1 MKTFLRSL
9 LCLLCALITLVSFC
23 SCGNG
28 GKISDGEIT
37 SLIDS
42 YLQLMKYLEVQPPEC
57 EDWDDAVTIDGYIYF
72 AVTDESLDT
81 WDEWESYIY
90 SIVCGDLADYAIN
103 NEGFANI
110 DGYLF
115 VRDGSRGYDLTDDY
129 TYEIL
134 TNDDGEATVRVT
146 NPEIDGSGADVDI
159 FTFSLT
165 SKGWRIGDA
174 YDEE

>member
-1 MKTFLRSL
+1 MKIILKRL

-23 SCGNG
+23 SCGNS
-28 GKISDGEIT
+28 GKISDKEIT

-42 YLQLMKYLEVQPPEC
+42 YLELMRYLGVQPPEC
-57 EDWDDAVTIDGYIYF
+57 EDWDDAVTIDGYVYF

-103 NEGFANI
+103 HEGFANV

-115 VRDGSRGYDLTDDY
+115 VRDGSMGYDLTDDY

-134 TNDDGEATVRVT
+134 SNGGGEATVEVT
-146 NPEIDGSGADVDI
+146 NPDVSGEYEDI
-159 FTFSLT
+159 RTLTFTLT
-165 SKGWRIGDA
+165 DDGWRISG
-174 YDEE
+174 